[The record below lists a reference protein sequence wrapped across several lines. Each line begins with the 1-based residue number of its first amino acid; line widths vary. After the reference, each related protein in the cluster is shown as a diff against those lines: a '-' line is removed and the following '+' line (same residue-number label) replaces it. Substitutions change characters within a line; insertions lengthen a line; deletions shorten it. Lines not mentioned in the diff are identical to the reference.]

1 MLLDDETGQLDR
13 DALRRMMVAD
23 DNMRRSL
30 DRITHPYIL
39 WQMAWEVVSL
49 AAEGHSFAVLDIPL
63 LFESG
68 GKLLRLLFL
77 SSSYSY
83 ISFYSA
89 SLCSNCIS
97 FHFLTGRM
105 INYLHKIA
113 VVVCERDLQ
122 IQRLMENR
130 GMSEAESIALINV
143 QMSLDQKSERADY
156 VLENSGNLQ
165 DLKHQ
170 VVEIHQKLSQ
180 SSFHWKIRL
189 GIGIAIGGLMGVFYL
204 VAKQCGSILNAGKVQ
219 AASDIRITNIPIK
232 KPLFNIILG

>member
-77 SSSYSY
+77 SSSYGY
-83 ISFYSA
+83 ISA